1 MASSSWDAG
10 RIRYRSRFHALM
22 RLVRIE
28 HTLFSL
34 PFAYAGAVLSGYNF
48 TLRDAVLMALAV
60 LGLRTAGM
68 AYNNIAD
75 LDIDRMNPRTRGRPL
90 VTGAVSLRE
99 AWSLVVLGSLL
110 FIISAW
116 MLNIYALLFSPIL
129 LALALS
135 YPYAKRLHSLP
146 HLHLGLVLGSVVF
159 GGAVAASGDEAL
171 SIIEVLRSVPWL
183 YVAAVSLWVAGF
195 DVIYSIMD
203 YEFDKT
209 HGIGSIPALLGV
221 RGAYAT
227 ALLMHIIA
235 SALFLAG
242 IRAYRLGWIGAVSL
256 VLGVALILAQ
266 HPAAWRG
273 RIPLAFNLNLVI
285 PLVVSLGVIV
295 DKVL

>member
-10 RIRYRSRFHALM
+10 RVRHESRLHALM

-34 PFAYAGAVLSGYNF
+34 PFAYAGAVLSGYHF

-90 VTGAVSLRE
+90 VTGAVSIRE
-99 AWSLVVLGSLL
+99 AWSLVILGSLL

-116 MLNIYALLFSPIL
+116 MLNIYALLFAPIL
-129 LALALS
+129 LALTLS
-135 YPYAKRLHSLP
+135 YPHAKRLHNLP

-171 SIIEVLRSVPWL
+171 SVVEVLRSVPWL

-203 YEFDKT
+203 YEFDRR
-209 HGIGSIPALLGV
+209 HGIGSIPVLLGIK
-221 RGAYAT
+221 GAYAA
-227 ALLMHIIA
+227 ALLMHIVA

-242 IRAYRLGWIGAVSL
+242 IEAYNLGGIGAASL
-256 VLGVALILAQ
+256 ILGVILILVQ

-273 RIPLAFNLNLVI
+273 KIPLAFNLNLVI

-295 DKVL
+295 DKML